1 MMDYNFQ
8 AGWVR
13 RKGKKK
19 RNQLNERK
27 ILLIYTHT
35 CQGRRLSQLVRNT
48 ARLGHLH
55 SILQLSQSFQDSVA
69 LPDDGDS
76 HRLLGKAPG
85 KTPRARG
92 PSWGHQL
99 RGATSSEER

>member
-1 MMDYNFQ
+1 MRNKGMMDCNFQ

-35 CQGRRLSQLVRNT
+35 CQGGRLSQLVRNA

-55 SILQLSQSFQDSVA
+55 SILQLNQSFQDGVA

-76 HRLLGKAPG
+76 YQLLGKAPG
-85 KTPRARG
+85 KIPTAG
-92 PSWGHQL
+92 GL
-99 RGATSSEER
+99 RWATSSEER